1 PTRYP
6 PPEPRVSTIPADLL
20 YSKDHEYVK
29 KTGDASVVLVGITDY
44 AQGELGD
51 IVFLDLPK
59 PGRKLAAHEVF
70 GTIEAVKAVSE
81 LYSPLAGEIVEV
93 NPKLDGEPALVNN
106 DPYGDG
112 WMIKLKVSAADLSGL
127 MDAAA
132 YGKLLGQ

>member
-1 PTRYP
+1 M
-6 PPEPRVSTIPADLL
+6 SSIPQELL
-20 YSKDHEYVK
+20 FTKDHEYVK
-29 KTGDASVVLVGITDY
+29 KTSDPKVVLVGITDY

-51 IVFLDLPK
+51 IVFLDLPAVGK
-59 PGRKLAAHEVF
+59 TFREHDVF

-81 LYSPLAGEIVEV
+81 LFSPLAGEIVEV

-112 WMIKLKVSAADLSGL
+112 WMIKLKVDPATLKGL

-132 YGKLLGQ
+132 YKAHLGE

>member
-1 PTRYP
+1 M
-6 PPEPRVSTIPADLL
+6 SSIPADLL
-20 YSKDHEYVK
+20 YTKDHEYVK
-29 KTGDASVVLVGITDY
+29 KTADAGVVLVGITDF

-59 PGRKLAAHEVF
+59 PGKKVADHEVF

-81 LYSPLAGEIVEV
+81 LFSPLAGEIVEV
-93 NPKLDGEPALVNN
+93 NAKLDGEPALVNN

-112 WMIKLKVSAADLSGL
+112 WMIKMKVSAADLAGL